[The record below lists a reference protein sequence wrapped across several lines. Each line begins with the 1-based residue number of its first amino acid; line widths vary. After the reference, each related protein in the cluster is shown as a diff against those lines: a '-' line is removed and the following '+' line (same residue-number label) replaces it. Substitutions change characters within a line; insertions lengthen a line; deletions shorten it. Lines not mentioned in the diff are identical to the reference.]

1 MSSWLSRCF
10 TVTRMPRKLVGR
22 LILSGTILDRW
33 NFTAEELTQLIDE
46 NLSLRGIVLGYLAEL
61 KLESI

>member
-1 MSSWLSRCF
+1 
-10 TVTRMPRKLVGR
+10 MPRKLVGR
-22 LILSGTILDRW
+22 LILSGTILDRG

-46 NLSLRGIVLGYLAEL
+46 NLSLRGMVLGYLAEL